1 MEIAAEGG
9 PVRLAGPKKENKWR
23 QNVKNGFSQEVL
35 LQVVESYDHMSCLH
49 GDSEDAIDWNF
60 GIGKT
65 HFCRYLSKFGYDIGH
80 SDIADVLYDL
90 YPDNLGEKPLTSR
103 PAHTVTPYNQYS
115 PCTIQPSVVDVL

>member
-1 MEIAAEGG
+1 M
-9 PVRLAGPKKENKWR
+9 
-23 QNVKNGFSQEVL
+23 
-35 LQVVESYDHMSCLH
+35 ESYDHMSCLH
-49 GDSEDAIDWNF
+49 GDSEDAIDGNV

-103 PAHTVTPYNQYS
+103 PAHTLQL
-115 PCTIQPSVVDVL
+115 I